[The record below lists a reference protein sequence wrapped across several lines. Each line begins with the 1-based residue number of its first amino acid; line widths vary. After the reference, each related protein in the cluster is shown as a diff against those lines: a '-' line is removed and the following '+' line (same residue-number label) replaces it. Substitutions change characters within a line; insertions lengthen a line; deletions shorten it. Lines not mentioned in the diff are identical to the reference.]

1 MCLDTV
7 DKEVRQVKDGYKVVH
22 LTDGDF
28 FTICYRTEKP
38 LPAGEW
44 LDEADYA
51 RDENDLITTF
61 SFGVYP
67 RGWHSYITREDAGN
81 SGFHFDAI
89 VKVKIKEVLASGT
102 QWGNGV
108 VVSRFI
114 KIVEVLK

>member
-7 DKEVRQVKDGYKVVH
+7 DKDIKQAKDGYKLVH

-61 SFGVYP
+61 SSGVYP